1 MSNKITANVEFY
13 FKGKAFTP
21 NAELELDKIMQ
32 QQGAIPELHQ
42 YLATLN
48 NIDTYSY
55 EYEMMLAEDIRFSDA
70 QGDASQ
76 FLHDNKFDQ
85 VAFQQHWHEQ
95 NLLQQLAPILK
106 QQLDI
111 DDIEAEPALKSV
123 LLTTYHLAK
132 NS

>member
-1 MSNKITANVEFY
+1 MNNKITANVEFY
-13 FKGKAFTP
+13 FKGVAFTP
-21 NAELELDKIMQ
+21 SAELDLDKIMQ
-32 QQGAIPELHQ
+32 QKGAIPALHQ

-55 EYEMMLAEDIRFSDA
+55 EYEIMLTEDIRFNNA
-70 QGDASQ
+70 QGNASQ
-76 FLHDNKFDQ
+76 FLHGNKFDHD
-85 VAFQQHWHEQ
+85 AFQQHWHEQ

-111 DDIEAEPALKSV
+111 DDIETEPALKSV